1 MTSKGCKEFSSLLV
15 HANDKVIIYS
25 HPWRIAGWI
34 GSVIFEGAVMAL
46 TGIRAIRLR
55 MSGHRVSIV
64 ESMLQAGIYYFGK
77 HTSIEVHVA
86 TNQQFPAAIVFG
98 LHISMVITFV
108 TVECAAQ
115 LVFQRMTQ
123 VLTVVMISHMF
134 LNLRAPILARKKE
147 LKAIVWRVALLWT
160 GKQCIK
166 HMCHSTLGLSG
177 QRRCPTLSEAW
188 GTIWYPHPYR
198 TIKQFQKRL
207 AL

>member
-1 MTSKGCKEFSSLLV
+1 
-15 HANDKVIIYS
+15 
-25 HPWRIAGWI
+25 
-34 GSVIFEGAVMAL
+34 MAL

-86 TNQQFPAAIVFG
+86 TNQPFIVAIVFG

-134 LNLRAPILARKKE
+134 LNLRGTDPRAQERTE
-147 LKAIVWRVALLWT
+147 SNRVARRSLMDRETVYQTHVSLDTWFI
-160 GKQCIK
+160 GPEK
-166 HMCHSTLGLSG
+166 MSNVVGSLGNDLVPTPLSN
-177 QRRCPTLSEAW
+177 
-188 GTIWYPHPYR
+188 Y
-198 TIKQFQKRL
+198 
-207 AL
+207 